1 MPNEVPNKRGNGDAS
16 HRISFDYIKSSHFR
30 VIRADGAIGSV
41 MPNGHIHF
49 ALYSERPAIPR
60 QMVYELDA
68 DGKLGKELPDQT
80 VSRSDVVRE
89 MEVDVFLT
97 VETAESVRQWLEDNT
112 LPNDPDRAGSLMA
125 ISGGWSTATRFTPS
139 T

>member
-1 MPNEVPNKRGNGDAS
+1 MMPCERLSRDTSMPNDGPNKRGNGDAS

-41 MPNGHIHF
+41 TPNGHIHF

-97 VETAESVRQWLEDNT
+97 VETAESVRQWLEDT
-112 LPNDPDRAGSLMA
+112 IKEASARQPNPERKN
-125 ISGGWSTATRFTPS
+125 
-139 T
+139 